1 MFKMVPRVA
10 FGLGA
15 LAAMQNTASAQT
27 VLASAL
33 PSQTVAAP
41 VAGAA
46 IAATMQTPTTLSAA
60 ASSFGTAAP
69 AMVDTSPGTS
79 STPTPVAQIPAAPAA
94 PVNCAGVS
102 PYDNYQCLD
111 AYLGDNFFTRLYNY
125 YKLEWGQAGPP
136 ADPNAPPSRIADW
149 PRTPETTPPMPFTE
163 WPYGGTT
170 ALGVTRTGSVDSPLM
185 AALSNTD
192 FGNWLNSTGIQIYG
206 WVDPGFNISNQT
218 VRPGGNAPISY
229 IYTPNTIQLD
239 QAVIY
244 VDRFPDTVQTDH
256 IDWGM
261 RLSALYGENYRYT
274 TSYGLFSYQLL
285 KKNNVNGYDFPM
297 LYGELYIPQVMNG
310 MMLRLGRFISLPD
323 IEAQLAP
330 NNYMY
335 THSLTYAFDNYTNEG
350 LQSTVAVTKNLFVQ
364 LGVTVGTESTFW
376 HVGENERNL
385 LPGNPLYPGGTFAKD
400 PGAQPSGTGCLR
412 YNWNDGWD
420 DVNVCANAINDGNW
434 GYNNLQWYGFTAYH
448 KWNDNWHISFEMYDE
463 HQNHV
468 PNLNNPEAAA
478 IIAGGGT
485 PFSPQFIPFNA
496 PNGARC
502 SPASLTCYAHA
513 TGVVSYINYSPD
525 PLNNFSL
532 RPEWYGD
539 WEGQRTGTAA
549 QYYGIGFGWQHWLS
563 PQIEFRPEVDYYR
576 SNGADAFN
584 GDANA
589 GIAPTRNW
597 IVVGAMDMIFH
608 F

>member
-1 MFKMVPRVA
+1 MFRMATRVA
-10 FGLGA
+10 LGLGA
-15 LAAMQNTASAQT
+15 LAAMQNIAVAESMGSVPAAPPAPTLVAQVPSTLAAGPIVTTTTPGISASA
-27 VLASAL
+27 V
-33 PSQTVAAP
+33 
-41 VAGAA
+41 
-46 IAATMQTPTTLSAA
+46 PT
-60 ASSFGTAAP
+60 
-69 AMVDTSPGTS
+69 
-79 STPTPVAQIPAAPAA
+79 TPTPTLVAQAPAA
-94 PVNCAGVS
+94 PPNCAGVS

-111 AYLGDNFFTRLYNY
+111 AYLGDDPFTRLYNY
-125 YKLEWGQAGPP
+125 YRLEWGQSGPP
-136 ADPNAPPSRIADW
+136 TDPNAPPSRIADW

-170 ALGVTRTGSVDSPLM
+170 ALGVTRTGSADSPFM
-185 AALSNTD
+185 AAIGNTSV
-192 FGNWLNSTGIQIYG
+192 GNWLNSTGIQIYG
-206 WVDPGFNISNQT
+206 WIDAGFNISNQT

-239 QAVIY
+239 QAVVYI
-244 VDRFPDTVQTDH
+244 DRFPDTVQTDH
-256 IDWGM
+256 VDWGM
-261 RLSALYGENYRYT
+261 RLSAIYGENYRYT
-274 TSYGLFSYQLL
+274 TSYGLVSYQLL

-297 LYGELYIPQVMNG
+297 VYGELYFPQVVDG
-310 MMLRLGRFISLPD
+310 LMLRLGRFISLPD

-335 THSLTYAFDNYTNEG
+335 THSLTYSFDNYTNQG
-350 LQSTVAVTKNLFVQ
+350 LQSTLALTKNLFIQ
-364 LGVTVGTESTFW
+364 LGVTVGTEAVFW
-376 HVGENERNL
+376 HVGQNIRNL
-385 LPGNPLYPGGTFAKD
+385 MPGNPIFPGDTFNKD
-400 PGAQPSGTGCLR
+400 PGAQPSGTGCIR

-420 DVNVCANAINDGNW
+420 DINACADAINNGNW

-448 KWNDNWHISFEMYDE
+448 KFNDNWHISFEMYDE
-463 HQNHV
+463 HQNDV

-478 IIAGGGT
+478 IVAGGGT

-502 SPASLTCYAHA
+502 SNPAALTCRAHA

-549 QYYGIGFGWQHWLS
+549 QYYGIGLGWQHWLS

-576 SNGADAFN
+576 SNGANAFN

-589 GIAPTRNW
+589 GIPPSRNW
-597 IVVGAMDMIFH
+597 IVVGAMDMILH